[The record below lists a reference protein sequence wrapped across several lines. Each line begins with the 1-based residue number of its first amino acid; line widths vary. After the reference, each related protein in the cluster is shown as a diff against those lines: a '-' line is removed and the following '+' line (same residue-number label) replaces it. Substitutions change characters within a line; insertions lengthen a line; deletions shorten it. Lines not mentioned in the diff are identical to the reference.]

1 MGYLIWLFLM
11 TLLAGIKDN
20 FQSMHNKVL
29 GLTRVLY
36 NKYWFSDFITWNM
49 KLVICNCHEYEFL
62 YFKLQNAL
70 ISTWLT
76 LVVDVARVSLSNT
89 ITDSNCPL

>member
-1 MGYLIWLFLM
+1 
-11 TLLAGIKDN
+11 
-20 FQSMHNKVL
+20 
-29 GLTRVLY
+29 
-36 NKYWFSDFITWNM
+36 M

-76 LVVDVARVSLSNT
+76 LVVDVARVRLSNT